1 MTRIVASSATIND
14 MKLKLTMIS
23 SSFFCGFHISGVCIS
38 PFASM
43 LLSDILP
50 ATKNVLPGTGRVL
63 YENAGFSSESD
74 PLSTSIAQLVED
86 FVVSLRSL

>member
-1 MTRIVASSATIND
+1 
-14 MKLKLTMIS
+14 
-23 SSFFCGFHISGVCIS
+23 
-38 PFASM
+38 M

-86 FVVSLRSL
+86 SVVSLRSL